1 MIIRKKKKNKLNED
15 IAVQAAT
22 VSANAE
28 PSSSQETSNEQSPL
42 KITFVDDEGNEDDQM
57 TEEEKKQKALEELD
71 KKDDAEI
78 MSMILS
84 GKMPEDGDIRDKIFK
99 KGNDFIQKQMT
110 GTITP
115 DKQKEIYDKI
125 LAGAGLTEEES

>member
-1 MIIRKKKKNKLNED
+1 MIRKKKRKINED
-15 IAVQAAT
+15 VAVQAAE
-22 VSANAE
+22 VSA
-28 PSSSQETSNEQSPL
+28 ETTTPQDNSGDQI
-42 KITFVDDEGNEDDQM
+42 KISFVDEDGNKEEEM

-84 GKMPEDGDIRDKIFK
+84 GKMPEDGEIRDKIFK
-99 KGNDFIQKQMT
+99 KGNDYIQKQMT

>member
-1 MIIRKKKKNKLNED
+1 MIIRKKKRKLNEEV
-15 IAVQAAT
+15 AVQAAE
-22 VSANAE
+22 VSA
-28 PSSSQETSNEQSPL
+28 ETTAPQDNSNDQI
-42 KITFVDDEGNEDDQM
+42 KISFVDEDGNKEEEM

-84 GKMPEDGDIRDKIFK
+84 GKMPEDGEIRDKIFK
-99 KGNDFIQKQMT
+99 KGNDYIQKQMT

>member
-28 PSSSQETSNEQSPL
+28 PSSSQESSNEQNPL
-42 KITFVDDEGNEDDQM
+42 KITFVDDEGNEEEQM
-57 TEEEKKQKALEELD
+57 SEEEKKQKALEELD
-71 KKDDAEI
+71 KKDEAEI

-84 GKMPEDGDIRDKIFK
+84 GKMPEDGEIRDKIFK

-125 LAGAGLTEEES
+125 LAGAGLSAEES

>member
-1 MIIRKKKKNKLNED
+1 MIIRKKKRKLNED
-15 IAVQAAT
+15 VAVQAAE
-22 VSANAE
+22 VSA
-28 PSSSQETSNEQSPL
+28 ETTTPQDNSEDQI
-42 KITFVDDEGNEDDQM
+42 KISFVDEDGNKEEEM

-84 GKMPEDGDIRDKIFK
+84 GKMPEDGEIRDKIFK
-99 KGNDFIQKQMT
+99 KGNDYIQKQMT

-125 LAGAGLTEEES
+125 LAGAGLSEES

>member
-1 MIIRKKKKNKLNED
+1 MIIRKKKRFKLNED

-28 PSSSQETSNEQSPL
+28 SSNSQGTSSDQSPL
-42 KITFVDDEGNEDDQM
+42 KITFDDEEGNKEDQM
-57 TEEEKKQKALEELD
+57 SEEEKKQKTLEELD

-78 MSMILS
+78 MTMILS
-84 GKMPEDGDIRDKIFK
+84 GKMPEDGEIRDKIFK
-99 KGNDFIQKQMT
+99 KGNDYIQKQMT

-125 LAGAGLTEEES
+125 LAGAGLTKEES

>member
-1 MIIRKKKKNKLNED
+1 MIIRKKKRKLNEEVA
-15 IAVQAAT
+15 IQAAE
-22 VSANAE
+22 VSA
-28 PSSSQETSNEQSPL
+28 ETTAPQDNSNDQI
-42 KITFVDDEGNEDDQM
+42 KISFVDEDGNKEEEM

-84 GKMPEDGDIRDKIFK
+84 GKMPEDGEIRDKIFK
-99 KGNDFIQKQMT
+99 KGNDYIQKQMT

>member
-1 MIIRKKKKNKLNED
+1 MIIRKKKRKLNEEV
-15 IAVQAAT
+15 AVQAAE
-22 VSANAE
+22 VSA
-28 PSSSQETSNEQSPL
+28 ETTTPQDNSEDQI
-42 KITFVDDEGNEDDQM
+42 KISFVDEDGNKEEEM

-84 GKMPEDGDIRDKIFK
+84 GKMPEDGEIRDKIFK
-99 KGNDFIQKQMT
+99 KGNDYIQKQMT

-125 LAGAGLTEEES
+125 LAGAGLSEES

>member
-1 MIIRKKKKNKLNED
+1 MIIRKKKKNRLNED

-22 VSANAE
+22 VSANAD
-28 PSSSQETSNEQSPL
+28 SSSQESSNEQNPL
-42 KITFVDDEGNEDDQM
+42 KITFVDDEEDQM

-125 LAGAGLTEEES
+125 LAGAGLSAEES